1 MRFLVGGAVVLAMA
15 GPAGAQQV
23 DQSALGAMG
32 PSVTSA
38 QAELVVWCNLIKD
51 GSARAAWDRAS
62 PRLKSIYTVENW
74 QQAWSGVVGT
84 LQPITNRKITAV
96 RYVPADADRNPEA
109 VVFDTRV
116 EFQGGTFG
124 GETVVVALE
133 AGAGPGTATTAAWSA
148 VPPRLRP
155 SARGGPGTRASG
167 ASQSSRRA
175 RCRIASRTRE
185 GVNGRVRSRTPTASW
200 IAFAIAGMAGCR
212 GPSPASFAP
221 YGPPGSMDSTT
232 NASMSG
238 VSRLVMIR

>member
-1 MRFLVGGAVVLAMA
+1 MRFPVGGAVVLAMA

-116 EFQGGTFG
+116 EFQGETFG

-133 AGAGPGTATTAAWSA
+133 AGAWRVWDYAISPSSQYLARYPAFYSRPWIPVPRPTPAPAADNRIINRVNPRK
-148 VPPRLRP
+148 VPEG
-155 SARGGPGTRASG
+155 RG
-167 ASQSSRRA
+167 
-175 RCRIASRTRE
+175 RT
-185 GVNGRVRSRTPTASW
+185 GG
-200 IAFAIAGMAGCR
+200 
-212 GPSPASFAP
+212 
-221 YGPPGSMDSTT
+221 
-232 NASMSG
+232 
-238 VSRLVMIR
+238 